1 MTEIKT
7 TEEEAEADQTTD
19 KKDTEEE
26 VQVAQ
31 EAEADLNH
39 LILFF
44 KNSTFE
50 SCKIINLKIN
60 SLLFLLT

>member
-1 MTEIKT
+1 MEEETETTTEIKT
-7 TEEEAEADQTTD
+7 TEEEAEADLMINKED
-19 KKDTEEE
+19 IKEE

-44 KNSTFE
+44 K
-50 SCKIINLKIN
+50 I
-60 SLLFLLT
+60 